1 MDPLKPIE
9 PLKKATAILHQEGP
23 LQTGRGKVTGIIAF
37 TLAFLCVLG
46 DNLPEGFLKQQLLP
60 FTWKG

>member
-9 PLKKATAILHQEGP
+9 ALKKASAILHQEGP
-23 LQTGRGKVTGIIAF
+23 LQTGRG
-37 TLAFLCVLG
+37 
-46 DNLPEGFLKQQLLP
+46 DYLPEGFLKLQLFP